1 MATPTPPTGPNIGTS
16 RLIGTNNLQQAVDSL
31 TTQVNKLA
39 SSLSSASSSFNRM
52 TATSNRAGSGNSGSN
67 WNGSSNRANYGNNG
81 GGGNFTTGS
90 MNVGS
95 SGGRARNGG
104 GGFFGMSGGSAA
116 GGAKF
121 AMGAAVVAGVA
132 GGLTN
137 YGNKNMPTNMQMD
150 YFGNQAALLG
160 GVGNGG
166 TQGASNIAMRAV
178 FSSNYG
184 ALNANDAAAAGYIAQ
199 NLYGP
204 AQLGG
209 RSNAA
214 FNQGFSQI
222 RGLSY
227 LNPTLGQEAAAQA
240 ASQTYGGRAVVMS
253 RVLGLQPTIGQGG
266 VKNTMTSIAQSIY
279 NRSFGSNTPVN
290 QTQFAAAMGQGGGLN
305 ANLNYFGQQMGWN
318 QQTISE
324 YRGLLTAMNAAQN
337 NGMSTSQF
345 EETFQAA
352 AGGNKAAQNKLAKF
366 GVGSSTFE
374 SQRNL
379 NATRLTRQED
389 ILESLAPAFKEATD
403 TVNKFSGALTS
414 LLKNTGLDKLIGT
427 GAGWGSAVSGALGGF
442 SSGFGMV
449 GGALGAA
456 RMFGAGGGFL
466 GGLGGMFGRGGT
478 SAAGAGGLFNAA
490 RGAGG
495 AYNLTSMAGVAAGGA
510 GLLGRVG
517 GFLRGPA
524 GRATGLGLAGWG
536 LDAAGHPLVDKLS
549 KKGSTTNKVAHG
561 AVNVG
566 SSALTGAAFGSLFG
580 PEGTL
585 IGGAV
590 GGLWGLGTS
599 IFGGG
604 PGGSTGNMGGTAK
617 NSSPQGAGQANAAQ
631 IIQYAQTQLGVPYV
645 WGGES
650 PGQGM
655 DCSGLIQWAYS
666 KAGVQIPRVAEDQ
679 QKTGTAIPVN
689 QAQPGD
695 LLFNGNP
702 AHHVVMA
709 IGGGKVIEAPR
720 TGLNVRI
727 RGYSPSEFDSAT
739 RIVGNL
745 GNLNSLLNGNEK
757 GGKNTLS
764 SSQSRSGGNVGAYGG
779 TSEAEAIASALA
791 GSVASMPLNAG
802 SKGAANTA
810 GTSPLGQDPVGGG
823 GNDKSSLQAYA
834 KQLLSKFG
842 WGDQWNSFNALV
854 MSESGWDVKAT
865 NPSSGAYGIPQSL
878 PGSKMSSAGSDWQTS
893 GETQLRW
900 MMDYIKER
908 YKSPDSAWSFHQKN
922 NWYDAGA
929 WNIDKDQRA
938 VVHQGEMII
947 PAKQAETI
955 RQVLLNNSFNPNNN
969 KAYSPGSGFQIG
981 QIVVQMPQGYTG
993 TQQEAQSTGKMIVDT
1008 IFNDSR
1014 IRNLQIG
1021 Q

>member
-1 MATPTPPTGPNIGTS
+1 MATPTPSAPNIGTS

-39 SSLSSASSSFNRM
+39 TSLSNASSSFNKM
-52 TATSNRAGSGNSGSN
+52 TANNNRSSGGSGGRQGGGTN
-67 WNGSSNRANYGNNG
+67 WNASSNRSNYSNNG
-81 GGGNFTTGS
+81 GGGNFTTGR

-95 SGGRARNGG
+95 GGGSSRNGG
-104 GGFFGMSGGSAA
+104 GGIFSMASGSAA
-116 GGAKF
+116 GGSKF
-121 AMGAAVVAGVA
+121 AMGVAAVAGVA
-132 GGLTN
+132 GAMTS
-137 YGNKNMPTNMQMD
+137 YANKNMSSNMQMD
-150 YFGNQAALLG
+150 MFNAYANVAGGGNSMTARHMVFDNNNLALGIDDAAKAAYINSYVFGNPQFG
-160 GVGNGG
+160 GK
-166 TQGASNIAMRAV
+166 
-178 FSSNYG
+178 
-184 ALNANDAAAAGYIAQ
+184 AN
-199 NLYGP
+199 P
-204 AQLGG
+204 AFQ
-209 RSNAA
+209 
-214 FNQGFSQI
+214 QGFQQVQGFGYAS
-222 RGLSY
+222 
-227 LNPTLGQEAAAQA
+227 PTLGAEAAATA
-240 ASQTYGGRAVVMS
+240 AQQTYSARGIRGAQA
-253 RVLGLQPTIGQGG
+253 LGLPLPIGPGG
-266 VKNTMTSIAQSIY
+266 VKNSMGAIAQGIY
-279 NRSFGSNTPVN
+279 QRTFGNQKVSQKGFNLAMQQGAPLAVN
-290 QTQFAAAMGQGGGLN
+290 LQ
-305 ANLNYFGQQMGWN
+305 YFGQQMGWN
-318 QQTISE
+318 QTTIQE
-324 YRGLLTAMNAAQN
+324 YSNYLTGMNAAIN
-337 NGMSTSQF
+337 NGMSTAQYDQLSQ
-345 EETFQAA
+345 QASQ
-352 AGGNKAAQNKLAKF
+352 GNKAAIDKLAKTT
-366 GVGSSTFE
+366 GLGSSMFE
-374 SQRNL
+374 HQRNL
-379 NATRLTRQED
+379 NATRVTRQSD
-389 ILESLAPAFKEATD
+389 ILDSLAPAFDKATD
-403 TVNKFSGALTS
+403 TVNKFSQALTS
-414 LLKNTGLDKLIGT
+414 LLKDTGLDKLIGT
-427 GAGWGSAVSGALGGF
+427 GGGWGAAISGGL
-442 SSGFGMV
+442 SGFGSAF
-449 GGALGAA
+449 GAASGIFGAA
-456 RMFGAGGGFL
+456 RLFGGGGGFL
-466 GGLGGMFGRGGT
+466 GGLGGMFGGG
-478 SAAGAGGLFNAA
+478 GGGGLINAT

-495 AYNLTSMAGVAAGGA
+495 AYNITSMASRGGFLSRMGGVKGLAKGA
-510 GLLGRVG
+510 GLGIG
-517 GFLRGPA
+517 GWA
-524 GRATGLGLAGWG
+524 
-536 LDAAGHPLVDKLS
+536 LDTFGNPLVDKVS

-566 SSALTGAAFGSLFG
+566 SDALTGAAIGSFFG

-604 PGGSTGNMGGTAK
+604 PGGSTGNMGGAAK
-617 NSSPQGAGQANAAQ
+617 NSSPQGAGGANAAQ
-631 IIQYAQTQLGVPYV
+631 IIQFAETQLGVPYV

-709 IGGGKVIEAPR
+709 IGGGKIIEAPH

-727 RGYSPSEFDSAT
+727 RAYNPSEFDSAT

-764 SSQSRSGGNVGAYGG
+764 SSQSRSGGNTGAYGG
-779 TSEAEAIASALA
+779 TSEAEALASALA
-791 GSVASMPLNAG
+791 GSIASMPINAG
-802 SKGAANTA
+802 SRSAAGTA
-810 GTSPLGQDPVGGG
+810 GTSPLGQDPKGGG
-823 GNDKSSLQAYA
+823 GNDKASLQAYA
-834 KQLLSKFG
+834 KQLLAKFG

-865 NPSSGAYGIPQSL
+865 NPTSGAYGIPQSL

-900 MMDYIKER
+900 MMDYIKDR
-908 YKSPDSAWSFHQKN
+908 YKSPDNAWSFHQKN
-922 NWYDAGA
+922 NWYDVGA

-955 RQVLLNNSFNPNNN
+955 RQALLNNSFNPNNN

-981 QIVVQMPQGYTG
+981 QIVVQMPPGYNG
-993 TQQEAQSTGKMIVDT
+993 TQQDAQLTGKMIVDT

>member
-39 SSLSSASSSFNRM
+39 SSLSSASASFNRT
-52 TATSNRAGSGNSGSN
+52 TASNNRATGGNSGSN

-81 GGGNFTTGS
+81 GGGNFTTGN
-90 MNVGS
+90 MTTGS
-95 SGGRARNGG
+95 GGGRARNGG
-104 GGFFGMSGGSAA
+104 GGFFGMSGGTAA

-121 AMGAAVVAGVA
+121 AMGAAVVAGAAAAV
-132 GGLTN
+132 TN
-137 YGNKNMPTNMQMD
+137 YGNKNMSTNMQMD
-150 YFGNQAALLG
+150 YFNSYANVAGGGSSMTARHMVFDNNNVALSIDDAARAAYVNSYTFGNAQFG
-160 GVGNGG
+160 GRANPAFQQGFRQ
-166 TQGASNIAMRAV
+166 TQGFGYAS
-178 FSSNYG
+178 
-184 ALNANDAAAAGYIAQ
+184 
-199 NLYGP
+199 
-204 AQLGG
+204 
-209 RSNAA
+209 
-214 FNQGFSQI
+214 
-222 RGLSY
+222 
-227 LNPTLGQEAAAQA
+227 PTLGAEAAATA
-240 ASQTYGGRAVVMS
+240 AQQTYTARSLYMS
-253 RVLGLQPTIGQGG
+253 QALGLASPIGPGG
-266 VKNTMTSIAQSIY
+266 VKNSMSNIAQSIY
-279 NRSFGSNTPVN
+279 QRTFGN
-290 QTQFAAAMGQGGGLN
+290 QKVSQQGFNAAISQGGSL
-305 ANLNYFGQQMGWN
+305 AVNLQYFGQQMGWN
-318 QQTISE
+318 QTTIQE
-324 YRGLLTAMNAAQN
+324 YQNYLQGLNAATN
-337 NGMSTSQF
+337 NGMSASQYDQLSQ
-345 EETFQAA
+345 QASQ
-352 AGGNKAAQNKLAKF
+352 GNKTAINQLAKAT
-366 GVGSSTFE
+366 GLGTSMFE
-374 SQRNL
+374 HQKNL
-379 NATRLTRQED
+379 NATRVTRQSD
-389 ILESLAPAFKEATD
+389 ILDSLAPAFDKATD
-403 TVNKFSGALTS
+403 TVNKFSEALTT
-414 LLKNTGLDKLIGT
+414 LLKSTGLDKVIGT
-427 GAGWGSAVSGALGGF
+427 GAGWGSALSGAMGGF
-442 SSGFGMV
+442 SSGFGLM
-449 GGALGAA
+449 GGVMGAA
-456 RMFGAGGGFL
+456 RMFGGGGGGFL
-466 GGLGGMFGRGGT
+466 GGLGGFFGRGGG
-478 SAAGAGGLFNAA
+478 AAASGGGFINAA

-495 AYNLTSMAGVAAGGA
+495 VYNITSMAGGAAGGA
-510 GLLGRVG
+510 GLLGRMG
-517 GFLRGPA
+517 GFLKSPGAKA
-524 GRATGLGLAGWG
+524 GGLGLAGWG
-536 LDAAGHPLVDKLS
+536 VDALGHPLVDKLS
-549 KKGSTTNKVAHG
+549 KKGTTTNKVANG
-561 AVNVG
+561 AVSVG
-566 SSALTGAAFGSLFG
+566 SGALTGAAIGSLIG
-580 PEGTL
+580 PEGTAA
-585 IGGAV
+585 GAII

-604 PGGSTGNMGGTAK
+604 PGGSTGNMGGVAK
-617 NSSPQGAGQANAAQ
+617 NSSPQGAGTANAAQ

-679 QKTGTAIPVN
+679 QNTGTPIPVN

-695 LLFNGNP
+695 LLFNGKP

-727 RGYSPSEFDSAT
+727 RSYSPSEFDSAT

-745 GNLNSLLNGNEK
+745 GNLNSLLNSNDK
-757 GGKNTLS
+757 GGQNTLS
-764 SSQSRSGGNVGAYGG
+764 SSQSRSGGNVGSYGG

-810 GTSPLGQDPVGGG
+810 GTSPIGQDPVGGG
-823 GNDKSSLQAYA
+823 GNDKASLQAYA

-854 MSESGWDVKAT
+854 MSESGWDTKAT

-900 MMDYIKER
+900 MMDYIKDR

-922 NWYDAGA
+922 NWYDVGA
-929 WNIDKDQRA
+929 WNIDKDQNA